1 MFGGPKAGKLLQN
14 QPSFVKITIC
24 RKRMLVLPA
33 PRTLQE
39 RQKERTD
46 GEYGEMLKDER
57 WERGNTKEES
67 RLGKDEQ
74 RE

>member
-1 MFGGPKAGKLLQN
+1 
-14 QPSFVKITIC
+14 
-24 RKRMLVLPA
+24 MLVLPA

-39 RQKERTD
+39 RQKERTE

-57 WERGNTKEES
+57 WERVNTKEES

>member
-1 MFGGPKAGKLLQN
+1 
-14 QPSFVKITIC
+14 
-24 RKRMLVLPA
+24 MLVLPA
-33 PRTLQE
+33 PRILQE
-39 RQKERTD
+39 RQKERTE

-67 RLGKDEQ
+67 RLGKGEQ